1 MNISDIE
8 YKVAQSVD
16 LSRLVLHDAPQMT
29 TGDPRMDEIL
39 ELSIDEAVKRS
50 LPHIKEMLKQEI
62 VRRFN
67 ITPEI

>member
-1 MNISDIE
+1 
-8 YKVAQSVD
+8 
-16 LSRLVLHDAPQMT
+16 
-29 TGDPRMDEIL
+29 MDEIL